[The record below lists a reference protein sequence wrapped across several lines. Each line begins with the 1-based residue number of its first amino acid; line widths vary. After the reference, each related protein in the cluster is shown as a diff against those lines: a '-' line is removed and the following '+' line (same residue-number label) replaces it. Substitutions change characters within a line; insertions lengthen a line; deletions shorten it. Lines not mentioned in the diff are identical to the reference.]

1 MLELFEFGFV
11 IEKYEFRLEL
21 VMENVFFEIIDELV
35 ELYEFMLVIEKFE
48 FKLEFVLENV
58 LVFWYFCFL
67 VGFFFND

>member
-1 MLELFEFGFV
+1 MLELYEFGFV
-11 IEKYEFRLEL
+11 KFEFRLEL

-58 LVFWYFCFL
+58 LVF
-67 VGFFFND
+67 